1 MNSRGLYNIYNV
13 LASFSVADSCSVS
26 FEAVKSA
33 LEKFKPQT
41 GRMEKLSLKG
51 KEAYLLLAKNPAG
64 FNVSISAI
72 SADTRKKDIYL
83 AINNRISDGVDVS
96 WLKDVDFRPLINENT
111 LSFTLAGTQ
120 IIPSMERL
128 KEQGAENISTFE
140 NMKDALESIISNSN
154 GDVIYLLANYTA
166 LYETKELL

>member
-1 MNSRGLYNIYNV
+1 
-13 LASFSVADSCSVS
+13 
-26 FEAVKSA
+26 
-33 LEKFKPQT
+33 
-41 GRMEKLSLKG
+41 MEKLSLKG

-96 WLKDVDFRPLINENT
+96 WLKDVDFKPLINENT

-120 IIPSMERL
+120 IIPSKERL

-166 LYETKELL
+166 LYETKEFLS